1 MGFRKPLSFLLGLAL
16 LAGPDCVPAS
26 AQPTAIPVAAAQPV
40 AQPVAQNEA
49 PMSQAFLAAHGVSA
63 QAPPARGPGPIKAFF
78 SLLLSLYSNGVSP
91 ADGPTC
97 AFAPTCAGYA
107 GIAIH
112 RHGLA
117 EGILLTGDRL
127 MRCNGYDKSLY
138 PVVGSERHY
147 FDPVP

>member
-1 MGFRKPLSFLLGLAL
+1 MGIRKPLSFLFGLAL
-16 LAGPDCVPAS
+16 LLVGPGRIPA
-26 AQPTAIPVAAAQPV
+26 TAEPAAQTS
-40 AQPVAQNEA
+40 A
-49 PMSQAFLAAHGVSA
+49 PSGEKPGAPISQAFLSA
-63 QAPPARGPGPIKAFF
+63 QGISDPVSIARGPGPIKTFF

-127 MRCNGYDKSLY
+127 MRCNGYDKSVY
-138 PVVGSERHY
+138 PIVGNERRY